1 MTRFA
6 DVLARGR
13 PAAGQVRTRRAC
25 WLRRLGAATLVGVAA
40 LLSWPVPYLIPG
52 TGIDPSWR
60 AALHLAA
67 RRGMDFGQDLIY
79 GYGPLGF
86 VTVPQLYFE
95 STTILSLIFVGLLHL
110 ALCSTIFYALRRRM
124 TLWVAVPVTIVAARV
139 LLWLEP
145 AESLA
150 LLVFLW
156 AVILMT
162 DELPKRQESLALYA
176 GAALSGIALLLKLNT
191 GLAVLAVTM
200 LTVVALRSH
209 PAAWAKFGAVA
220 AVTFLLGWTVTGQ
233 PFGNLDEYSRTSFE
247 ILSGY
252 SRNMGIE
259 QEGRRWELAGSVG
272 VVAIVTLFGISA
284 ARGAGRRK
292 QLMLVL
298 TGALFGF
305 AVAKHAFVRHDD
317 GHSVPFFAMALLT
330 PLAFGV
336 LPKSPRRVIPSM
348 ALSLVGMVAL
358 TAAFL
363 KAAEPSPRTGPV
375 DTVRQAL
382 FQAKTMSTSNNRLT
396 AIEGS
401 RQEIRR
407 VLLLDQRSLDL
418 VGERTVHID
427 PWEAV
432 VAWAYPELNW
442 DPVPAFQSF
451 TASTDSLDDLNTRV
465 LRSKQAPEMILRQ
478 SPTPRTIDYRYFF
491 FESPGANLAVFC
503 NYIEVHSTK
512 DWQVLQ
518 KTEDRCG
525 KPRLLGTS
533 TGQAGDELS
542 VPPGALPNE
551 MIIVKLWPQQE
562 SLLHKVR
569 TVLYRSTA
577 TYFDP
582 GRNPIFRLVTGNA
595 QNGLVLK
602 TPPELGYAPSFAP
615 QEVGT
620 LSILSGQLVYGEPTR
635 EQIKAPQLTPKPFG
649 RLRFE
654 FYAVPLNPGPGRP
667 ADLQEPAPTGP

>member
-1 MTRFA
+1 
-6 DVLARGR
+6 
-13 PAAGQVRTRRAC
+13 
-25 WLRRLGAATLVGVAA
+25 VGLAA

-67 RRGMDFGQDLIY
+67 RRGMDFGEDLVY
-79 GYGPLGF
+79 VYGPLGF

-95 STTILSLIFVGLLHL
+95 NTTTLSLIFVGLLDL
-110 ALCSTIFYALRRRM
+110 GLCATILYALRRRV
-124 TLWVAVPVTIVAARV
+124 TLWVAVPLTIVAARV
-139 LLWLEP
+139 LLWVEP

-162 DELPKRQESLALYA
+162 DELPKRQESLALYT
-176 GAALSGIALLLKLNT
+176 GAALSGMALLLKHNT
-191 GLAVLAVTM
+191 GLVLLAVTM

-209 PAAWAKFGAVA
+209 PVAWAKFGAVA
-220 AVTFLLGWTVTGQ
+220 TVFFLLGWTVTGQ
-233 PFGNLDEYSRTSFE
+233 PFGNLDEYARTSFE
-247 ILSGY
+247 ILSGH
-252 SRNMGIE
+252 SRYMGIE
-259 QEGRRWELAGSVG
+259 QQGRRWELAGSIG

-298 TGALFGF
+298 TGAVFGF

-317 GHSVPFFAMALLT
+317 GHAIPFFAMALLT
-330 PLAFGV
+330 PLAFGL
-336 LPKSPRRVIPSM
+336 LPKSPRRIVPSLV
-348 ALSLVGMVAL
+348 LSLVGMIAL

-375 DTVRQAL
+375 DTVREAVAQAR
-382 FQAKTMSTSNNRLT
+382 TMAISQNRET

-401 RQEIRR
+401 RQEMRR

-418 VGERTVHID
+418 VGDRTVHID

-432 VAWAYPELNW
+432 VAWAYPGLHW

-451 TASTDSLDDLNTRV
+451 TATTDSLDDLNSRI
-465 LRSKQAPEMILRQ
+465 LWSEHAPEIILRQ
-478 SPTPRTIDYRYFF
+478 APRTVDYRYFF

-503 NYIEVHSTK
+503 NYVEVHSTK

-533 TGQAGDELS
+533 TGEAGDELT
-542 VPPGALPNE
+542 VPPGGLPNE
-551 MIIVKLWPQQE
+551 MIMVKLWPEQE

-577 TYFDP
+577 TYFDPRHTSGSVSGP

-602 TPPELGYAPSFAP
+602 TPAELGYAPSFAP
-615 QEVGT
+615 QEVGE

-635 EQIKAPQLTPKPFG
+635 EQIKTPRLTPEPFG

-654 FYAVPLNPGPGRP
+654 FYAVPLNPAPERP
-667 ADLQEPAPTGP
+667 ANPQEPAPTGP